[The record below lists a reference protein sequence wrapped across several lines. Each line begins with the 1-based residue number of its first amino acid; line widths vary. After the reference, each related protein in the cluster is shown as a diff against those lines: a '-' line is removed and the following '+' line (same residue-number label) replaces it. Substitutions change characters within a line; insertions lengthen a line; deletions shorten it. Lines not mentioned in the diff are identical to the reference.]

1 MAYYLEVRNRK
12 VEQFFYAHGV
22 DFVGMRKDAEGMT
35 IWKYSD
41 TEENRR
47 ILDEFI
53 HAQRI
58 REEQRKQ
65 KYFKVW

>member
-1 MAYYLEVRNRK
+1 MSYYLEVRNRK
-12 VEQFFYAHGV
+12 AEQFFYVHGV
-22 DFVGMRKDAEGMT
+22 NYVDMRKDAEGMT
-35 IWKYSD
+35 VWKYSD

-53 HAQRI
+53 HAQQI

-65 KYFKVW
+65 KHFKVW

>member
-12 VEQFFYAHGV
+12 AEQFFFVHGV
-22 DFVGMRKDAEGMT
+22 DYVDMRKDAEGMT
-35 IWKYSD
+35 VWKYSD

-53 HAQRI
+53 HAQQI